1 MVSLRDLPRR
11 ALRKSWR
18 LARSWLSRGKALARR
33 ALARTRR
40 PARWTRHLTQAL
52 AGWSYRLGAPVAG
65 PTMRKLAVRLQPWLG
80 RAGRALLW
88 ALTCPTRRG
97 PARRSLWAGT
107 PILTLPIKARGE
119 EHLGV
124 RADTLVYVTYFITD
138 AFTYNLQA
146 LANRG
151 PRWWRKLLPYLV
163 LLWACLRYQR
173 FHFFLDQALLPMVGR
188 RRLDERE
195 LRLYQYLGKE
205 VFFYAYGADI
215 RTRERTLALG
225 EPNCCTECPDPLS
238 NCICEDYSQRS
249 NYEMLSRYATG
260 IFSMGD
266 MLHYTPGSRNDL
278 FYWPIDLERDG
289 GRRYAPRYPDPDST
303 APVRVVHAPN
313 HRSFKGT
320 HFLLEA
326 VQKLQAEGVPLELR
340 LVERVPNR
348 QALEI
353 YRTADIVFDQCLIG
367 FHGYFAL
374 EALAMGKP
382 VLVFIRDRQRYLLHP
397 EECPFVSCPADRVAE
412 VLRDLATD
420 RQRLFELGVQGRR
433 YIEKHFT
440 TAAFAQRLRRAYADL
455 GLPGF
460 RHYRDSRPMRVE
472 SPAARQ
478 PRRAA

>member
-1 MVSLRDLPRR
+1 VVRALSRR
-11 ALRKSWR
+11 A
-18 LARSWLSRGKALARR
+18 
-33 ALARTRR
+33 
-40 PARWTRHLTQAL
+40 
-52 AGWSYRLGAPVAG
+52 YRIADLVAG
-65 PTMRKLAVRLQPWLG
+65 PTVRRLAVWLRPG
-80 RAGRALLW
+80 VVRGGRALLW

-97 PARRSLWAGT
+97 AARRSLWAGT
-107 PILTLPIKARGE
+107 PILTLPIKARSE

-124 RADTLVYVTYFITD
+124 RAETLVYVTYFITD
-138 AFTYNLQA
+138 AFTYNLQTQVS
-146 LANRG
+146 RG
-151 PRWWRKLLPYLV
+151 PPWWRKLLPYLV

-195 LRLYQYLGKE
+195 LRLYQYLGKQ

-225 EPNCCTECPDPLS
+225 EPNCCTECPEPLS
-238 NCICEDYSQRS
+238 NCVCDEDSQQS
-249 NYEMLSRYATG
+249 NYEMLTQYATG

-278 FYWPIDLERDG
+278 FYWPIDLGRDR
-289 GRRYAPRYPDPDST
+289 GRRYEACYPDPDST
-303 APVRVVHAPN
+303 APVRIVHAPN

-326 VQKLQAEGVPLELR
+326 VQQLQAEGIPLELK

-382 VLVFIRDRQRYLLHP
+382 VMVFVRHPDQYLLHP
-397 EECPFVSCPADRVAE
+397 KECPFVNCRADRVAD
-412 VLRDLATD
+412 VLRGLATD
-420 RQRLFELGVQGRR
+420 RQRLFELGVRGRR
-433 YIEKHFT
+433 YIAKHFT
-440 TAAFAQRLRRAYADL
+440 TAAFGERLRRAYADL

-460 RHYRDSRPMRVE
+460 QRQRRGLPARVE
-472 SPAARQ
+472 SPVTWQ
-478 PRRAA
+478 VRRAA